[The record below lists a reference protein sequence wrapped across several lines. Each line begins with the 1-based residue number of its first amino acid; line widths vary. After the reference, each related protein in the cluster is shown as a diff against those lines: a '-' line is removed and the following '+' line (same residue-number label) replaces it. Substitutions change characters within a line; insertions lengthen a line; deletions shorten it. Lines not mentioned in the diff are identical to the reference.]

1 MSVPGRPARFDGRG
15 IGGIFWNVKQAH
27 APKPAVPDATVVA
40 GRVEEL
46 AVVGRLASRLSGE
59 MRQPLSVMRNAV
71 YFLNLHSG
79 TSLDEQ
85 ARRHLT
91 FMLRAV
97 EDVNSIASNLATLA
111 GTEVADRQVTDV
123 EVLVSAALGRVQT
136 RPDVVIETALDP
148 GAALFGDPSQI
159 QRALVNI
166 INNSIQALPG
176 EVRIRIVCRHEG
188 RETRIVI
195 SDNGPGMS
203 EEVRSRVFE
212 PFFTTSSHRVGIGMT
227 VAQRLVGACGGT
239 TVVESTPGSGTTVTL
254 SVPRHEVP

>member
-1 MSVPGRPARFDGRG
+1 M
-15 IGGIFWNVKQAH
+15 
-27 APKPAVPDATVVA
+27 PDSTGVA
-40 GRVEEL
+40 SRVEEL

-79 TSLDEQ
+79 TDLDEQ

-91 FMLRAV
+91 FLLRAV
-97 EDVNSIASNLATLA
+97 EEINGIASNLATLA

-123 EVLVSAALGRVQT
+123 EVVVSTALGRVQT
-136 RPDVVIETALDP
+136 RPGVTIETAVDP
-148 GAALFGDPSQI
+148 DASLFGDPSQI
-159 QRALVNI
+159 GLALTNI

-176 EVRIRIVCRHEG
+176 EGRIRIVCQHAG

-203 EEVRSRVFE
+203 EEVRARVFE
-212 PFFTTSSHRVGIGMT
+212 PFFTTSSHRVGIGLT
-227 VAQRLVGACGGT
+227 VAQRLVGACGGRIDI
-239 TVVESTPGSGTTVTL
+239 GSAAGVGTTVTL
-254 SVPRHEVP
+254 TFPRHEAP